1 METYIDVYVNTDGVN
16 ISDIY
21 NKLLKMGL
29 KPAVG
34 NHDFVHEWDGIVSIG
49 QVIEFADRIQT
60 ELRGSGAFLKFT
72 SAR

>member
-1 METYIDVYVNTDGVN
+1 LETYIDVYVNTDGVN